1 MKLRWSVRNKK
12 KLQELFWEKK
22 EKLRKESEYHYEAW
36 LVFLESF
43 GIVEV
48 RREWGSKHW
57 RQRGTTVAE
66 TLSLLRESNPL
77 KIDEYDARSATK
89 HHQVLIEHT
98 MWSLH
103 GSMMKHEWGLKIPKE
118 VAEKF
123 LVLGV
128 P

>member
-1 MKLRWSVRNKK
+1 MRWSVRNKK

-22 EKLRKESEYHYEAW
+22 EKLRKEREDHYEAW
-36 LVFLESF
+36 LFFLESF

-57 RQRGTTVAE
+57 RQRGTTAASS
-66 TLSLLRESNPL
+66 LSLLTESNPL
-77 KIDEYDARSATK
+77 NIDEYDARSATNK
-89 HHQVLIEHT
+89 HQVLIEHT
-98 MWSLH
+98 FWSIH
-103 GSMMKHEWGLKIPKE
+103 GSWMKHEWGLKISKE

>member
-1 MKLRWSVRNKK
+1 MKLRWSVKNKK

-22 EKLRKESEYHYEAW
+22 ERLYQENQDYYEAW

-57 RQRGTTVAE
+57 WQRGTIAAIS
-66 TLSLLRESNPL
+66 LSLLEESNPL
-77 KIDEYDARSATK
+77 NIDEYVLPSATK

-98 MWSLH
+98 LWSCH
-103 GSMMKHEWGLKIPKE
+103 GYIMQHEWGLSIPKE